1 MSTRLQ
7 KEVHGPHVGPPLCSG
22 SFHSYQLMC
31 RVLPVSQ
38 GQFETVS
45 GWVCGAFGY
54 IPRSGESVTVTLKK
68 TRRESRE
75 SRDDEQQ
82 KKEQE
87 QDHHHRYAAAGTTH
101 PS

>member
-1 MSTRLQ
+1 M
-7 KEVHGPHVGPPLCSG
+7 
-22 SFHSYQLMC
+22 
-31 RVLPVSQ
+31 PVSQ

-75 SRDDEQQ
+75 SREDEQQ

-87 QDHHHRYAAAGTTH
+87 QDHHHRYAAAATQQL
-101 PS
+101 S